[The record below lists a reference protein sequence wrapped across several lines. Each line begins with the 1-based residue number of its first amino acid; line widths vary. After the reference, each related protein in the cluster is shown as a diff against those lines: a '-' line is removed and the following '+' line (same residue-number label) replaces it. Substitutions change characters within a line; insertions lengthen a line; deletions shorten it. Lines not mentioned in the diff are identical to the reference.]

1 MIGNSNRSDTQ
12 GLVEKEI
19 SLFEEEHEKFFVAGE
34 TKPKDIGR
42 PFLLHRPEDHS
53 SVLLIH
59 GFMAAPYEV
68 REWAEHLFSHGH
80 SVFAPRLPGHGTSA
94 DDLEKRSFPEWVNA
108 VERGYSI
115 LQTLGKPVIV
125 AGFSTGAGIALHQ
138 AICHPHQYKAVISI
152 SAPMKF
158 KSLSS
163 YLTGVLEKWNRLCH
177 LKELG
182 RFQKKFAVNH
192 PDNPEINYRRCPIH
206 GFNQVKHLMRNVHR
220 RLPEISIPALVVQG
234 NRDPKVSPKAG
245 RMIFE
250 RLGSVDKR
258 YVEIDHHE
266 HGIVRGRHGQL
277 VFSAVQ
283 DFLSRYTGS

>member
-1 MIGNSNRSDTQ
+1 MIGNLNRSDTRE
-12 GLVEKEI
+12 LVEKEV
-19 SLFEEEHEKFFVAGE
+19 SLFEEEHEKFFVSGE
-34 TKPKDIGR
+34 TKPKNIGK
-42 PFLLHRPEDHS
+42 PFLLYRPENHL

-68 REWAEHLFSHGH
+68 REWAEYLFSHGY

-94 DDLEKRSFPEWVNA
+94 EDLEKRSFSEWVSA
-108 VERGYSI
+108 VERGYDV
-115 LQTLGKPVIV
+115 LHTLGKPVAV

-138 AICHPHQYKAVISI
+138 AVCHPQKYKAVISV

-163 YLTGVLEKWNRLCH
+163 GLTGVLEKWNRLCGAEE
-177 LKELG
+177 LK
-182 RFQKKFAVNH
+182 RFQKNFAVNH

-206 GFNQVKHLMRNVHR
+206 GFNQVKHLMRDVYR
-220 RLPEISIPALVVQG
+220 RLPELSIPALVVQG

-245 RMIFE
+245 QMIFK
-250 RLGSVDKR
+250 RLGSIEKR

-266 HGIVRGRHGQL
+266 HGIVRGKPGQL
-277 VFSAVQ
+277 VFSAAQ
-283 DFLSRYTGS
+283 DFLTRYTYS